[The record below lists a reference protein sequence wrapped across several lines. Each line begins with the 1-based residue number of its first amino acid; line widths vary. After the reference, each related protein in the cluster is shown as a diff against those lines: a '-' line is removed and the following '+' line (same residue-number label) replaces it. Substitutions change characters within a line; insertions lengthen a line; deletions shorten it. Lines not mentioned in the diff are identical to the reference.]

1 MLRYFPLILFGLL
14 FHDNYAQKT
23 AVNHAEAS
31 KKEPLKVALLVHVY
45 DFQSDKLDRLPTEK
59 SLSLMQNTLKK
70 QGFRDENIITIP
82 NEVATSLKVREG
94 FSRLE
99 KKVKGKAGAV
109 VAILLD
115 SHGIEVPD
123 RNGDER
129 KINAVDEYDEA
140 FVCKDYEEIDPSEN
154 PSPKGYILDDE
165 LGVYYDNI
173 LREIGPD
180 GHLVVFTAGCH
191 STTQMKGNPGQRV
204 TGPPAAII
212 DYPAQ
217 SPKKSPSGKFIYF
230 ASVANDSDEVKPL
243 NTRNERSS
251 YLVHGVSE
259 ALGNLKPNSNYHDL
273 LVGAQRVIDRDRV
286 VSDRGAN
293 ITQLN
298 IPLDLN
304 KNRFEKVF
312 RGFTRTESYLD
323 VVSNATADFIKTLSD
338 VLRQSFEGKKGES
351 DLGLLVVAKGGL
363 PDGLVQN
370 GVVELTDAAGNFL
383 VSGTIVSLDETASVV
398 RLDYPV
404 HTPDIKIRRPA
415 PTLAM
420 YADAT
425 IPARITD
432 LLSGYISI
440 ADSPGDAPLR
450 LSYRSG
456 NYELCA
462 SGLPYTAAGCASY
475 PADSLL
481 LSKIRNLAL
490 YQLLKYKER
499 KNGPVAIAGTTQH
512 AGIVSPN
519 ETISIPGNIL
529 ADETTIIKIGMRL
542 SGVEIEK
549 KHYQFIDVLPD
560 QPLNERDLRKTGYL
574 GRVLSV
580 QIPATHEN
588 PSACCVLTPSE
599 TDTITIRDILPPY
612 GLEENM
618 LVFSRTPLDLRSVLE
633 GKTPITTE
641 LINAIEYVDT
651 SSYHILPDRKRSK
664 K

>member
-45 DFQSDKLDRLPTEK
+45 TFDKEKLDNLPTEK

-70 QGFRDENIITIP
+70 QGFRDENIISIP
-82 NEVATSLKVREG
+82 SDVATSSKVREE
-94 FSRLE
+94 FHHLE
-99 KKVKGKAGAV
+99 KKVKGQAGAV
-109 VAILLD
+109 VAVLLD

-123 RNGDER
+123 LNGDEK
-129 KINAVDEYDEA
+129 KINIIDEFDEA
-140 FVCKDYEEIDPSEN
+140 FACKDYQGIDPSSN
-154 PSPKGYILDDE
+154 PYPNGYILDDE

-173 LREIGPD
+173 LREIGPN

-191 STTQMKGNPGQRV
+191 STTQMKGNPGRRV
-204 TGPPAAII
+204 TGAPAAIV

-217 SPKKSPSGKFIYF
+217 SPKKNPSGKFIYF
-230 ASVANDSDEVKPL
+230 ASVVNDSDKVKPL
-243 NTRNERSS
+243 NTRNKRSS
-251 YLVHGVSE
+251 YLVHGISE

-273 LVGAQRVIDRDRV
+273 LVDAQHVIDRDRV

-323 VVSNATADFIKTLSD
+323 VVSNVTADFLKTLSD

-351 DLGLLVVAKGGL
+351 DSGPLVVAKGGL
-363 PDGLVQN
+363 PDGLFQN
-370 GVVELTDAAGNFL
+370 GVVELTDKAGNFV
-383 VSGTIVSLDETASVV
+383 VSGTIVSLDESASVV

-404 HTPDIKIRRPA
+404 DTPDLKIRRPT

-420 YADAT
+420 HADAT
-425 IPARITD
+425 VPSRIAD
-432 LLSGYISI
+432 LLGGYISL
-440 ADSPGDAPLR
+440 ADSPDNAPLR
-450 LSYRSG
+450 LSCRNGS
-456 NYELCA
+456 YELCA
-462 SGLPYTAAGCASY
+462 SGLPYTASGCASY
-475 PADSLL
+475 PTESLL
-481 LSKIRNLAL
+481 LAKIRNLAL

-499 KNGPVAIAGTTQH
+499 KNGPVVITDTVQH
-512 AGIVSPN
+512 AGIISLN

-529 ADETTIIKIGMRL
+529 ADKTTTIKVVMRMSGM
-542 SGVEIEK
+542 ETEK
-549 KHYQFIDVLPD
+549 LHYQFIDVLPD
-560 QPLNERDLRKTGYL
+560 QPLTEHTLTKTGYL
-574 GRVLSV
+574 GRALSV
-580 QIPATHEN
+580 QIPTANNSAECCMLM
-588 PSACCVLTPSE
+588 PSGTY
-599 TDTITIRDILPPY
+599 TITINDILPPY
-612 GLEENM
+612 GLEENI
-618 LVFSRTPLDLRSVLE
+618 LVYSRTLLDLRSVIE

-641 LINAIEYVDT
+641 LINSIEYVDT
-651 SSYHILPDRKRSK
+651 SSYHILPDRQRRK